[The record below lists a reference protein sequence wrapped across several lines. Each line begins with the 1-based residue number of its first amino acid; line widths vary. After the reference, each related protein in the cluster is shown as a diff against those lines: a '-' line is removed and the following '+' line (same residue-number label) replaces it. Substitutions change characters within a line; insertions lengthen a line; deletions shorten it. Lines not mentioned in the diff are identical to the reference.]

1 MVDENR
7 VEGTIKNVTGKV
19 QETAGSVFGD
29 NETEARGQANQFA
42 GDAQS
47 SYGEALDTVRDL
59 AADRPI
65 STIAAAAGVGLL
77 VGLLLGRI

>member
-19 QETAGSVFGD
+19 QETAGNVFGD
-29 NETEARGQANQFA
+29 NETETRGQANQFA
-42 GDAQS
+42 GDVQS

-59 AADRPI
+59 AADRPMT
-65 STIAAAAGVGLL
+65 TIAAAAGVGLL
-77 VGLLLGRI
+77 IGLLLGRI

>member
-7 VEGTIKNVTGKV
+7 VEGTIKNVAGKV
-19 QETAGSVFGD
+19 QETAGGVFGD

-42 GDAQS
+42 GDVQS

-59 AADRPI
+59 AADRPM

-77 VGLLLGRI
+77 VGLLLGRL

>member
-7 VEGTIKNVTGKV
+7 VDGTIKNVTGKV

-29 NETEARGQANQFA
+29 SDTEARGQANQFA
-42 GDAQS
+42 GDVQS
-47 SYGEALDTVRDL
+47 NYGEALDTVRDL

-65 STIAAAAGVGLL
+65 TTIAAAAGIGLVVGLL
-77 VGLLLGRI
+77 IGRL

>member
-7 VEGTIKNVTGKV
+7 VDGTIKNVTGKV

-29 NETEARGQANQFA
+29 SDTEARGQANEFV
-42 GDAQS
+42 GDVQS

-65 STIAAAAGVGLL
+65 TTIAAAAGVGLL
-77 VGLLLGRI
+77 IGRILARL

>member
-7 VEGTIKNVTGKV
+7 VEGSIKNVSGKV
-19 QETAGSVFGD
+19 QEAAGSVFGD
-29 NETEARGQANQFA
+29 SETEARGQANQFV

-47 SYGEALDTVRDL
+47 NYGEALDTVRDL

-65 STIAAAAGVGLL
+65 TRIAAAAGVGLL
-77 VGLLLGRI
+77 LGLIIGRL

>member
-7 VEGTIKNVTGKV
+7 VDGTIKNVTGKV
-19 QETAGSVFGD
+19 QEAAGNVFGD

-42 GDAQS
+42 GEVQS

-59 AADRPI
+59 AADRPMT
-65 STIAAAAGVGLL
+65 TIAAAAGVGLL

>member
-29 NETEARGQANQFA
+29 SDTQAQGQANEFI
-42 GDAQS
+42 GDVQS

-59 AADRPI
+59 AADRPMT
-65 STIAAAAGVGLL
+65 TIAAAAGIGLL